1 MSSLLLVLL
10 VLVLGSLTLQGTSI
24 RHQAQVSQAGLEK
37 AAVTDSAHVESLLE
51 WGRMLSW
58 TVQPT
63 DHCQTHPAFKGR
75 VCLRLFVD
83 GSGVLI
89 ASSGEQTRWQ
99 TGTLIDSTVQ
109 FDRHGWSDF
118 CPLKETVQCQLP

>member
-24 RHQAQVSQAGLEK
+24 RHQAQVSQAALEK

-51 WGRMLSW
+51 WGRMLPW